1 MTEAAAARFF
11 WAENHRPGIAPET
24 NCTAILLGDKAATAQ
39 AKEYTKS
46 HPKKQYPD
54 SIFLSIAQNC
64 TDFKMKRGYVT
75 ESLMREAE
83 EFPIAFSILYYKDLV
98 QVERLLRA
106 IYRPNNVYCLHMDA
120 YRYG

>member
-1 MTEAAAARFF
+1 
-11 WAENHRPGIAPET
+11 
-24 NCTAILLGDKAATAQ
+24 
-39 AKEYTKS
+39 
-46 HPKKQYPD
+46 
-54 SIFLSIAQNC
+54 
-64 TDFKMKRGYVT
+64 
-75 ESLMREAE
+75 MREAE